1 MSNTSIL
8 YGAGGLVVGALA
20 GVAFSGS
27 DSSEDLRKVLGDT
40 VVPAQEVAQ
49 KAAKSHEEQLAALQK
64 RLDALEAGLAE
75 NAPDL
80 TAVTAG
86 LSKEMTAKLDSLST
100 ALGNEIAK
108 SSAAQAE
115 TLKATL
121 ADLSAG
127 IEKNARAA
135 VTAMAGTDD
144 AGPAAPAK
152 SASDNDTMLAGALG
166 VGDTALFAEGAV
178 RAFVSRIDPS
188 GGAVRL
194 SVNGGLVTLGAGG
207 STKVSM
213 GRSDCTVTVEALNGQ
228 GVTLGSDCGVLPPPP
243 ALTAPDDG
251 VAPGHAVSLA
261 DGAVR
266 VFVSSVDSDART
278 ARIAVN
284 GVQTQQVSAD
294 SRLGVESGDKSCTL
308 QVTGIG
314 EGMIGFEASCD

>member
-64 RLDALEAGLAE
+64 RLDALEAGLAK
-75 NAPDL
+75 NAPDM
-80 TAVTAG
+80 TAVTAS
-86 LSKEMTAKLDSLST
+86 LSKEMTTKLDSLST

-115 TLKATL
+115 TIKASL
-121 ADLSAG
+121 ADLSTN
-127 IEKNARAA
+127 IEKNARAGA
-135 VTAMAGTDD
+135 DD

-152 SASDNDTMLAGALG
+152 SASDNDLMMAGALG

-213 GRSDCTVTVEALNGQ
+213 GRSDCKVTVKALNGQ

-243 ALTAPDDG
+243 ALSAPDDG
-251 VAPGHAVSLA
+251 VMPGHAVSLA

-284 GVQTQQVSAD
+284 GVQTQRVSAD
-294 SRLGVESGDKSCTL
+294 SRLAVDSGDKSCSL

-314 EGMIGFEASCD
+314 EGMIGFDASCD